1 MLDDQ
6 ATIQDIVSAG
16 APGRSAPALPW
27 WLHWGRLRLSGSQIV
42 EEDRR
47 GSVLAPLRSRQLQA
61 VIKEATEC
69 VLSIAGFWRHGPVP
83 HEAQL

>member
-1 MLDDQ
+1 MQ
-6 ATIQDIVSAG
+6 RPVVATSTCWSRTCIGNRLLI
-16 APGRSAPALPW
+16 LPW